1 MSTDTCIRGVK
12 VEIPKHPNICS
23 LLIKITFCGLSSIVS
38 RPMSCDGRNRAFLV
52 QEKTSVWW
60 SSSNHMER
68 QSHKPER
75 VVRESPCY
83 GPQQRPKRQS
93 SLALLVPG
101 NGLVCNI
108 CSSKEKTE
116 YRESNRSNMIL
127 KVLIQHICPCNG
139 DILGDALVHKSCVSS
154 VVIRTRYCFILS
166 SLSANALT
174 TLSLTG

>member
-12 VEIPKHPNICS
+12 AEIPKHPNICS

-116 YRESNRSNMIL
+116 YREGNRSNMIS
-127 KVLIQHICPCNG
+127 KVLIQHICPYKEIYWVTPWSINRVY
-139 DILGDALVHKSCVSS
+139 L
-154 VVIRTRYCFILS
+154 
-166 SLSANALT
+166 
-174 TLSLTG
+174 LSLLALDTVLFLTPYLLMPSRLYA